1 MRAWLWGQAK
11 IWLQSADLPAGDREL
26 LDDYTGIEYGYDK
39 KLRIQMESKQDMK
52 KRGQHSPDK
61 ADSLNLTFHPIDNV
75 IRPALEQLQ
84 RAQAKSRPKRNWR
97 GFA

>member
-1 MRAWLWGQAK
+1 
-11 IWLQSADLPAGDREL
+11 
-26 LDDYTGIEYGYDK
+26 
-39 KLRIQMESKQDMK
+39 
-52 KRGQHSPDK
+52 
-61 ADSLNLTFHPIDNV
+61 LNLTFHPIDNV